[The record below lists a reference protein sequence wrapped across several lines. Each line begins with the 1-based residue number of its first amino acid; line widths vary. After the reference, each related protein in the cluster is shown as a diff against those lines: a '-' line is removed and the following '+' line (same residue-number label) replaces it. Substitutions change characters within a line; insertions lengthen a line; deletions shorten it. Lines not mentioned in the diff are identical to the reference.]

1 MVMNSLY
8 AQCLLLLCLEEW
20 PEPRERGRHGWRE
33 GERERERE
41 THTQTDTDTDTE
53 TDRQTETERMWL
65 KKREKELYDIDFI
78 FSSFL
83 T

>member
-1 MVMNSLY
+1 MHS
-8 AQCLLLLCLEEW
+8 AFSSFAWKSGQS
-20 PEPRERGRHGWRE
+20 REREGGMA
-33 GERERERE
+33 GERERERH

-78 FSSFL
+78 YSSFL